1 MSTIVH
7 SHPQGLNRRPVG
19 SVFETQSVAA
29 ARRYMSEV
37 FRSHDLSI
45 APGETEV
52 HMRHEAVR
60 PGGVSLHW
68 LKYGA
73 PVTMTAPE
81 MGGFYLFQ
89 FQLGGACE
97 IRHRGRAETV
107 AGGHGYAVD
116 PSDPLSKTW
125 DRDCEQLIVRV
136 DRNFFEAFAAREMS
150 VDVGGCLDFGFD
162 ILPVATGPRC
172 VVELAN
178 AVRDD
183 AAQARNG
190 FTHPRVIEHLDVTM
204 MSLLLASFP
213 HRFREQYDRTGE
225 ACAPYYVRRAEDYVR
240 AHWREPIAIGDLAQ
254 AANVSVRSLFNGFR
268 RFRNATPMA
277 YVKALRL
284 DLAHGELLRAD
295 SSEKSV
301 TGIALACGFT
311 HMSKFARDFQARFG
325 ERPSAVLG
333 RERASR
339 R

>member
-1 MSTIVH
+1 MSTNVQ
-7 SHPQGLNRRPVG
+7 SYPQGLSRRPVG
-19 SVFETQSVAA
+19 SVFETGSVIA
-29 ARRYMSEV
+29 ARRYMSDV

-45 APGETEV
+45 APGETGV
-52 HMRHEAVR
+52 RMRHEAIR
-60 PGGVSLHW
+60 PGRVSLHW
-68 LKYGA
+68 LRYGA

-125 DRDCEQLIVRV
+125 DRECEQLIVRV
-136 DRNFFEAFAAREMS
+136 DRKWFEAFAAREMG
-150 VDVGGCLDFGFD
+150 VDVDGRLDFGFD
-162 ILPVATGPRC
+162 ILPLASGPRC
-172 VVELAN
+172 VVELAD

-190 FTHPRVIEHLDVTM
+190 FTHPRVTEHLDVTL

-213 HRFREQYDRTGE
+213 HRFREEYDRAVD
-225 ACAPYYVRRAEDYVR
+225 ACAPYYVRRAEDYIR

-254 AANVSVRSLFNGFR
+254 AADVSVRSLFSGFR
-268 RFRNATPMA
+268 RFRGLTPMA
-277 YVKALRL
+277 YVKTLRL
-284 DLAHGELLRAD
+284 DLARDELLRAD
-295 SSEKSV
+295 RAERSV
-301 TGIALACGFT
+301 TQIALSCGFT
-311 HMSKFARDFQARFG
+311 HMSRFARDFSARFG
-325 ERPSAVLG
+325 ERPSAALG
-333 RERASR
+333 KERASR